1 MIGKPFVWHVACPY
15 RLAVLNLAEYRSWF
29 PARDNMAHQPQYKF
43 LFNPYQKD
51 LILSIDGG
59 GMRGIVALAM
69 LCWLE
74 EQTGKPA
81 YELFKLVGG
90 TSTGALICAGLGLGM
105 SAREMMDEIYKDL
118 LPRAFRKVKRFRRLR
133 FLFSG
138 LRNMYTYKPFID
150 ALGPYAAG
158 KRMADI
164 DSPAI
169 LLTTKDMR
177 SSNTY
182 YIINQ
187 GPGAAM
193 FAHWPLAG
201 AVASSVAAP
210 IFFPPVQGNLVDGG
224 VGSYGN
230 PCLAVSVEAVEYLG
244 MQADKLIHLS
254 LGNGYISNEAA
265 EGAGAGFWL
274 KSWIEYLIYE
284 GIDEA
289 ALQQAFM
296 ARAIYRQ
303 MDFRRYNPL
312 LSRENVE
319 HNLEIDCGDVDP
331 AALALDSSAQV
342 EIELLEKIGRAFAAK
357 IDWMKERALPWNSIG
372 GRAAPRFAD
381 SDWENSPFKAQNF

>member
-1 MIGKPFVWHVACPY
+1 MT
-15 RLAVLNLAEYRSWF
+15 
-29 PARDNMAHQPQYKF
+29 DQPRYKF
-43 LFNPYQKD
+43 LFNPYRKD

-59 GMRGIVALAM
+59 GMRGIVALAI

-105 SAREMMDEIYKDL
+105 SAREMMDDIYKDR
-118 LPRAFRKVKRFRRLR
+118 LPRAFRKIKRFRWLR

-138 LRNMYTYKPFID
+138 LRHMYAYKPFID
-150 ALGPYAAG
+150 ALGPYSEG

-164 DSPAI
+164 DKPAI

-177 SSNTY
+177 TSNTY
-182 YIINQ
+182 YITNR
-187 GPGAAM
+187 GPGAPM

-210 IFFPPVQGNLVDGG
+210 LFFPPVGGNLVDGG

-230 PCLAVSVEAVEYLG
+230 PCLAVSVEAIEYLE
-244 MQADKLIHLS
+244 MRAENVIHLS
-254 LGNGYISNEAA
+254 LGNGYFSNEVE

-274 KSWIEYLIYE
+274 KSWIEYLIFK
-284 GIDEA
+284 GMDDA
-289 ALQQAFM
+289 ALQQVFM
-296 ARAIYRQ
+296 ARAIYAQ

-312 LSRENVE
+312 LSRESVE
-319 HNLEIDCGDVDP
+319 HNLGIDCGDVDP
-331 AALALDSSAQV
+331 STLALDSNGQDEV
-342 EIELLEKIGRAFAAK
+342 ELMEQIGRAYAAK
-357 IDWMKERALPWNSIG
+357 IDWMKEGALPWNTIG
-372 GRAAPRFAD
+372 GRAAPGFAD
-381 SDWENSPFKAQNF
+381 SDWENSPFSAQALLK